1 MSKVISDASLS
12 AKWVLPERF
21 SDIAQGLLNEWLST
35 GVEICVPP
43 LWESELD
50 GILRYHVWAGHI
62 SQADADIAEVALDNV
77 PVTVKQISGVRQLA
91 RQIARQAN
99 QRRVYDSVYAALAD
113 IEECALWTADYAFYQ
128 AVHNFLPFVK
138 YLGNHESQP

>member
-21 SDIAQGLLNEWLST
+21 SDIAQELLNEWLST

-50 GILRYHVWAGHI
+50 GILRYHVWAGRI

-113 IEECALWTADYAFYQ
+113 IEGGELWTADHAFYQ

-138 YLGNHESQP
+138 YLGNYPSQP

>member
-1 MSKVISDASLS
+1 M
-12 AKWVLPERF
+12 
-21 SDIAQGLLNEWLST
+21 NT

-50 GILRYHVWAGHI
+50 GILRYHVWAGRI

-77 PVTVKQISGVRQLA
+77 PVTVKQTSGVRQLA
-91 RQIARQAN
+91 RQIATQAN

-113 IEECALWTADYAFYQ
+113 IEGGELWTADYAFYQ
-128 AVHNFLPFVK
+128 TVHNFLPFVK
-138 YLGNHESQP
+138 YLGNYQSQL

>member
-1 MSKVISDASLS
+1 MSKIISDACLS
-12 AKWVLPERF
+12 AKWVLPEKF
-21 SDIAQGLLNEWLST
+21 SDIARELLNEWLST
-35 GVEICVPP
+35 GIEICAPP

-50 GILRYHVWAGHI
+50 GILRYHVWAGRI
-62 SQADADIAEVALDNV
+62 SQAEADIAEATLDNV
-77 PVTVKQISGVRQLA
+77 PITVKQISGVRPLA

-113 IEECALWTADYAFYQ
+113 IEGGELWTADYAFYQ

-138 YLGNHESQP
+138 YLGNYQSRA

>member
-1 MSKVISDASLS
+1 MSKIISDACLS
-12 AKWVLPERF
+12 AKWVLPEKF
-21 SDIAQGLLNEWLST
+21 SDIAREFLNEWLST
-35 GVEICVPP
+35 GIEICAPP

-50 GILRYHVWAGHI
+50 GILRYHVWAGRI
-62 SQADADIAEVALDNV
+62 SQADADIAEATLDNI
-77 PVTVKQISGVRQLA
+77 PITVKQISGVRPLA

-113 IEECALWTADYAFYQ
+113 IEGGELWTADYAFYQ

-138 YLGNHESQP
+138 YLGNYQPRP

>member
-1 MSKVISDASLS
+1 MSKIISDASLS

-21 SDIAQGLLNEWLST
+21 SDIAQELLNEWLST
-35 GVEICVPP
+35 GVKICVPP

-50 GILRYHVWAGHI
+50 GILRYHVWAGRI

-77 PVTVKQISGVRQLA
+77 PVTVKQISSVRQLA

-113 IEECALWTADYAFYQ
+113 IEGGELWTADYAFYQ

-138 YLGNHESQP
+138 YLGNYQSQP